1 MAGGARRGS
10 GHCRLLVMAVVM
22 RVARRVVLLMVAV
35 LLLLLVVAGLG
46 AVKLARRQVV
56 AVALSDHLR
65 RTASLHPARRGRSSA
80 RREEAHN
87 FCGCGGAQPWRR
99 LGELGTCNDDRK
111 RQGCPMCA
119 L

>member
-35 LLLLLVVAGLG
+35 VLLLLLVAGLG

-56 AVALSDHLR
+56 AVALAHLR
-65 RTASLHPARRGRSSA
+65 RTASLHPARRGRSWKPALPAA
-80 RREEAHN
+80 RRPRP
-87 FCGCGGAQPWRR
+87 GWRPFPR
-99 LGELGTCNDDRK
+99 AR
-111 RQGCPMCA
+111 
-119 L
+119 

>member
-1 MAGGARRGS
+1 VAGGARRGS

-35 LLLLLVVAGLG
+35 VLLLLLVAGLG

-56 AVALSDHLR
+56 AVALAHLR

-87 FCGCGGAQPWRR
+87 FCGCGPFSPGGALASWAPATTIARGR
-99 LGELGTCNDDRK
+99 DVR
-111 RQGCPMCA
+111 CA
-119 L
+119 AL